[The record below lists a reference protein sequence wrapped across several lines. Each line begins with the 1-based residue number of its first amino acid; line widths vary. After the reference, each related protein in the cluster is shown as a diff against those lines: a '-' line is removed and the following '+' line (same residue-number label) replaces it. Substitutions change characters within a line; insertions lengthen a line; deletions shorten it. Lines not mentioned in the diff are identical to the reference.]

1 MKEDRIMNIENVIV
15 GQRIKTLRLELG
27 ESMEEFGK
35 RFNTSKGTV
44 NNWEKG
50 RNLPNKQN
58 LAKLAKLAEVSV
70 EDFTFSIPQNNK
82 DYILSEVIK
91 TQFLD
96 RDEEKYVKE
105 KISNITLSPEFDN
118 NSITLE
124 ARIGVL
130 KDSYKI
136 KRFIETHTVTEV
148 LNYISTNLNKDIM
161 GMLIFLGDAL
171 WEHDL
176 QKKIK
181 TDEEQNKFT
190 RLMLDINR
198 YKKLLLAQFKIIE
211 KKTPEI
217 KR

>member
-1 MKEDRIMNIENVIV
+1 MNIENVIV

-58 LAKLAKLAEVSV
+58 LVKLAKLAEVSV

-82 DYILSEVIK
+82 DYILNEVIK

-96 RDEEKYVKE
+96 KDEEKYIKE
-105 KISNITLSPEFDN
+105 QVSKTSHGPEFDN
-118 NSITLE
+118 NSIMLE

-136 KRFIETHTVTEV
+136 KRFIETHTVTEI
-148 LNYISTNLNKDIM
+148 LNYISNNLSKDIM
-161 GMLIFLGDAL
+161 GTLIFLGDAL
-171 WEHDL
+171 WEYNL
-176 QKKIK
+176 KEKIK
-181 TDEEQNKFT
+181 TDDEQKKFT
-190 RLMLDINR
+190 QLMLDINN
-198 YKKLLLAQFKIIE
+198 YKKLLLAQFKILE